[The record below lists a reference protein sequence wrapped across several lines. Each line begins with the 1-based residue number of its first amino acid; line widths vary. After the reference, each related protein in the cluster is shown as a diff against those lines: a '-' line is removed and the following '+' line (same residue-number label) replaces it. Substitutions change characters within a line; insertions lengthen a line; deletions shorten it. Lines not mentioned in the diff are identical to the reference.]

1 MIREQPEDFLTILKS
16 YLPDPNKPI
25 PVARREFS
33 AFYQEFQT
41 DKLPAVEP
49 VDLGNGVQGFW
60 CTVPEAQT
68 GYTVLFFH
76 GGGFTVGSTED
87 HLGLIARIAR
97 ATNARVLSV
106 DYRLAPEHLCP
117 AATEDALM
125 AYQYLVSHGTPPHR
139 IIPVGISTGGTI
151 VLELVLALRNQHM
164 LMPPAVVCLSPVVDM
179 QFPGASMVSNQD
191 RDWINMARL
200 ESIKTTYLAGQNLLD
215 PSVSP
220 LYASFSHL
228 PPLYIQAG
236 SHELL
241 FDDISALVKKVKW
254 AGVPVRYEVWEGMF
268 HCWQIFGEQ
277 VPEAKEAV
285 DRIGI
290 FVRGVSSR

>member
-106 DYRLAPEHLCP
+106 DYRMAPEHLYP

-151 VLELVLALRNQHM
+151 VLELVLALRDQHM

>member
-106 DYRLAPEHLCP
+106 DYRMAPEHLYP

-151 VLELVLALRNQHM
+151 VLELVLALRDQHM

-285 DRIGI
+285 DRIGV

>member
-33 AFYQEFQT
+33 AFYREFQT
-41 DKLPAVEP
+41 DKLPAVEA

-106 DYRLAPEHLCP
+106 DYRMAPEHIYP

-151 VLELVLALRNQHM
+151 VLELVLALRDQHM
-164 LMPPAVVCLSPVVDM
+164 FMPPAVVCLSPVVDM
-179 QFPGASMVSNQD
+179 QFPGASIVSNQD

>member
-97 ATNARVLSV
+97 ATNARVLSI
-106 DYRLAPEHLCP
+106 DYRMAPEHLYP

-151 VLELVLALRNQHM
+151 VLELVLALRDQHM